1 MRFFKNTSYDFIGNR
16 KFGYMVTGFLLVI
29 GLISIMTR
37 GLHYGIDFKGGTEI
51 QLRFE
56 KSVEVSEVRRALN
69 FTGINGEIKRFGGDN
84 EILVRTETLVASDVN
99 GQRDVTALEDK
110 IKTGVAEIIKENPM
124 EIDRIDDVGPKIAE
138 DMKSSA
144 VMAIL
149 GSLIIVLIYITIR
162 FEFKFAVAAIFAT
175 FHDVLV
181 VLGLF
186 SLVYGLFPG
195 LNLEV
200 DQTIIAAFLTIVGY
214 SLNDTVIVFDRI
226 REYRK
231 IFKSDTLEVVM
242 NKSVNSTLS
251 RTFMTSFTTLIV
263 MVTLY
268 FFGGESTKPF
278 AFAMILGIAIGTFS
292 SIFVASPIVL
302 EWDKWATARNA
313 KLTK

>member
-56 KSVEVSEVRRALN
+56 KSVEVSEVRRALG

-84 EILVRTETLVASDVN
+84 EILVRTETLVAADAN

-110 IKTGVAEIIKENPM
+110 IKTGVAEIIKDNPM

-138 DMKSSA
+138 DMKASSIY
-144 VMAIL
+144 AII
-149 GSLIIVLIYITIR
+149 GSILVILIYITLR

-186 SLVYGLFPG
+186 SLIYGLFPG
-195 LNLEV
+195 LNLEI

-214 SLNDTVIVFDRI
+214 SVNDTVIVFDRI

-231 IFKSDTLEVVM
+231 IFKSDSLEVVM

-278 AFAMILGIAIGTFS
+278 SFAMILGIAIGTFS